1 MDWLTGKEPFLQAVK
16 KYRYV
21 VIVILVGVILMMLP
35 EKSTPPPVQ
44 EDNIVQQKISIQESL
59 GILLSKMEGA
69 GNVEVLLTEKA
80 GEEILYQMDEDKRKT
95 DTSQE
100 ITQNTVLTENSQ
112 KLKSGMIRQIIPPQY
127 QGAVVL
133 AQGAD
138 SATVRLALVEAVMSA
153 TGLPSH
159 NITVIKM
166 K

>member
-1 MDWLTGKEPFLQAVK
+1 MDWLTGKEQLMQTVK

-21 VIVILVGVILMMLP
+21 AVIVLVGVILMMLP
-35 EKSTPPPVQ
+35 EKNIPPPVQ
-44 EDNIVQQKISIQESL
+44 EDNEIRQPVTIQESL
-59 GILLSKMEGA
+59 GIILSKMEGA
-69 GNVEVLLTEKA
+69 GMVEVLLTEKA

-100 ITQNTVLTENSQ
+100 IAQNTVLTENSQ
-112 KLKSGMIRQIIPPQY
+112 KGKSGMIRQIIPPQY